1 MVRTQ
6 PVPGRPPEPGGGVPR
21 GVAVRRPGGGHFWHF
36 IRKTSAVCVFRYKYF
51 HMRLV
56 LRMKCHK
63 CPPDNPET
71 PAGGAVMAGP
81 GGGHIWHFIRKSS
94 AVCVFRYKYFHMRL
108 VLRMKC
114 HKCPPDNPETPAG
127 GAAMGGPAAN
137 QSGPARRGGKPNWL
151 GSARLGSAWLG
162 SASRSSI
169 FS

>member
-1 MVRTQ
+1 
-6 PVPGRPPEPGGGVPR
+6 
-21 GVAVRRPGGGHFWHF
+21 
-36 IRKTSAVCVFRYKYF
+36 
-51 HMRLV
+51 MRLV
-56 LRMKCHK
+56 LRIKCHK

-127 GAAMGGPAAN
+127 GAAMGSPAAN
-137 QSGPARRGGKPNWL
+137 QIGPARRGGKPDRHGAAANQI
-151 GSARLGSAWLG
+151 GSAQPGGQPEWPRPARRQTKLARLGSAWLG
-162 SASRSSI
+162 VARLGSASHGPQVAPGSKWI
-169 FS
+169 LVI